1 MSDKCVLDQFNWLRK
16 IDKQLGAENKLLK
29 QLLGFTNFA
38 KMFPT
43 N

>member
-16 IDKQLGAENKLLK
+16 IDKQLGAEIISKY
-29 QLLGFTNFA
+29 LGFTNFA